1 MAKKADSHKAAFKS
15 PTVGAGLVQEVGKV
29 EQGVS
34 RGEKLQEFLRGE
46 THQQNYN
53 FFSINF

>member
-1 MAKKADSHKAAFKS
+1 MAKKEKNSHKAAFKS

-34 RGEKLQEFLRGE
+34 R
-46 THQQNYN
+46 
-53 FFSINF
+53 